1 MSGESEDLGYKYFGG
16 RSQRHLLW
24 QGVSSQLVQSRK
36 ETERGFVTSGNPRRR
51 EPESVTRMFRC
62 VNTWLAPPWLS
73 INCVKE
79 VKLVTLSDIPLSFY
93 ALSIMKEINPSRFSS
108 NWVVWENIEGWLEEQ
123 LLDSVWWGQ
132 SRLLQ
137 WDWQLHCDYL
147 PRGDEKWKG
156 KFLRGLA
163 LTKACPHVLTDALW
177 AFLCWWG

>member
-1 MSGESEDLGYKYFGG
+1 MGTNTLEEG
-16 RSQRHLLW
+16 RS
-24 QGVSSQLVQSRK
+24 VIFCDKESSQLVQSRK
-36 ETERGFVTSGNPRRR
+36 ETERGFVTSGNPGR

-123 LLDSVWWGQ
+123 LLDSV
-132 SRLLQ
+132 
-137 WDWQLHCDYL
+137 
-147 PRGDEKWKG
+147 
-156 KFLRGLA
+156 
-163 LTKACPHVLTDALW
+163 
-177 AFLCWWG
+177 